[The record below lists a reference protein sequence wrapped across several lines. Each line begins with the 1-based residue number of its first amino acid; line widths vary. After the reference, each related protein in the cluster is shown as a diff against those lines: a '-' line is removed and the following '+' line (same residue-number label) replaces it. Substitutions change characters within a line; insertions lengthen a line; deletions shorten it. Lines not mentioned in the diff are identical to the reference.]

1 MDDPICLASIDVA
14 GIHKNFKKSRQT
26 DMNITVEKKPECMA
40 TVNVEVPADKV
51 ASERQ
56 TIVSGFTKEAKIP
69 GFRPGK
75 APLKVIEKRFEKQI
89 QEQLYSRLINAGC
102 EDAIKQEDLKV
113 ISVDITGEPSMSDDG
128 VLSFAADII
137 LAPEF
142 EVPEYLGLDIEAPS
156 DEVTDAEVD
165 NSLTELQQRF
175 AEFNDMEREL
185 KEGDFAVVD
194 FTATTD
200 GKPVA
205 EAIGKPAGFLEGRE
219 DHWTKIEDDSF
230 MPGFGSGLKGLKAGD
245 KKELKLTMNDE
256 FPLSEVRGAE
266 IVFDVTVK
274 AVKEQVL
281 PELDDDFAGKLM
293 PEKGMDELKDVIR
306 QQLGEEKKK
315 SVADAKVNQVVE
327 ILNERVDF
335 EIPFALLEQEAQGNA
350 MNMIERAKQKGM
362 TEDMIAEQQ
371 DEISESAN
379 KQARINL
386 KTNFILQEIAI
397 KENIEV
403 SDQDVIQRISGMA
416 QQVNKPLKKYIKE
429 LQKANAIQN
438 VRNSVLIGKT
448 IDFVVGKA
456 NVKEITATETTEKD
470 A

>member
-1 MDDPICLASIDVA
+1 
-14 GIHKNFKKSRQT
+14 
-26 DMNITVEKKPECMA
+26 MNITVEKKPECMA

-56 TIVSGFTKEAKIP
+56 NIVSAYTKQAKIP

-75 APLKVIEKRFEKQI
+75 APVKVIEKRFDKQI
-89 QEQLYSRLINAGC
+89 KEELYSKLINLGC

-113 ISVDITGEPSMSDDG
+113 ISVNVTDEPKLSDDG
-128 VLSFAADII
+128 ELSFAADII

-142 EVPEYLGLDIEAPS
+142 EVPEYLGIDIEAPS

-165 NSLTELQQRF
+165 NSLTDLQQSF
-175 AEFNDMEREL
+175 AELKDLAREL
-185 KEGDFAVVD
+185 ADGDFAVVD

-205 EAIGKPAGFLEGRE
+205 DAIGKSAGFLEGRE

-230 MPGFGSGLKGLKAGD
+230 MPGFGSGLKGLKKGD
-245 KKELKLTMNDE
+245 KKELTLTMNDE
-256 FPLSEVRGAE
+256 FPLSDVRGAE

-274 AVKEQVL
+274 EVKEQVL
-281 PELDDDFAGKLM
+281 PELDDDFAGKLL
-293 PEKGMDELKDVIR
+293 PEKGMDELKNVIR
-306 QQLGEEKKK
+306 EQLGEEKKK

-335 EIPFALLEQEAQGNA
+335 EIPAALLEQEAQGNA
-350 MNMIERAKQKGM
+350 INMIERAKQQGM
-362 TEDMIAEQQ
+362 TEEMIAEQQ
-371 DEISESAN
+371 NEISESAE
-379 KQARINL
+379 KQAKLNL

-403 SDQDVIQRISGMA
+403 NDQDVIQRIAGMA
-416 QQVNKPLKKYIKE
+416 QQANKPVKKYIKE

-448 IDFVVGKA
+448 IDFVVEKA
-456 NVKEITATETTEKD
+456 NVKEITTPETTEND
-470 A
+470 AE

>member
-1 MDDPICLASIDVA
+1 
-14 GIHKNFKKSRQT
+14 
-26 DMNITVEKKPECMA
+26 MNITVEKKPECMA
-40 TVNVEVPADKV
+40 TVKVKVPADKV

-56 TIVSGFTKEAKIP
+56 TIVNGYTKEAKIP

-75 APLKVIEKRFEKQI
+75 APTKVIEKRFEKQI
-89 QEQLYSRLINAGC
+89 KDELYSRLINAGC
-102 EDAIKQEDLKV
+102 DDAIKQESLKV
-113 ISVDITGEPSMSDDG
+113 ISVNVTGEPSFSDAG
-128 VLSFAADII
+128 ELSFSADII

-142 EVPEYLGLDIEAPS
+142 EVPEYLGIEIEAPS
-156 DEVTDAEVD
+156 DEVTDAELD
-165 NSLTELQQRF
+165 SSLTDLQQRF
-175 AEFNDMEREL
+175 AEFNDVERGL
-185 KEGDFAVVD
+185 SDGDFAVVD

-205 EAIGKPAGFLEGRE
+205 EVIGKPAGFLDGRE

-256 FPLSEVRGAE
+256 FPLSDVRGVE

-274 AVKEQVL
+274 EVKEQVL
-281 PELDDDFAGKLM
+281 PELDDDFAAKLL
-293 PEKGMDELKDVIR
+293 PEKGIEELKNVIR
-306 QQLGEEKKK
+306 EQLSVEKKK

-327 ILNERVDF
+327 VLNGRVDF
-335 EIPFALLEQEAQGNA
+335 DIPLALLEQEAQGNA
-350 MNMIERAKQKGM
+350 VNMIERARQQGM
-362 TEDMIAEQQ
+362 TEEMIIEQQ
-371 DEISESAN
+371 NEISESAN
-379 KQARINL
+379 KQARLNL

-403 SDQDVIQRISGMA
+403 SDQEVIQRISGMA
-416 QQVNKPLKKYIKE
+416 QQENKPVKKYIKE

-448 IDFVVGKA
+448 IDFVVDKA
-456 NVKEITATETTEKD
+456 NVKEITTTETTEND

>member
-1 MDDPICLASIDVA
+1 
-14 GIHKNFKKSRQT
+14 
-26 DMNITVEKKPECMA
+26 MNITVEKKPECLA
-40 TVNVEVPADKV
+40 TVSVEVPADKV
-51 ASERQ
+51 ASERES
-56 TIVSGFTKEAKIP
+56 IVSNYSKQAKIS

-75 APLKVIEKRFEKQI
+75 APVKVIEKRFEKQI
-89 QEQLYSRLINAGC
+89 KEELYSRLINQGC

-113 ISVDITGEPSMSDDG
+113 ISVNVTDEPNLSDG
-128 VLSFAADII
+128 GALSFAADII

-142 EVPEYLGLDIEAPS
+142 EVPEYLGLEIEATS
-156 DEVTDAEVD
+156 EDVTDEEVGV
-165 NSLTELQQRF
+165 SLIELQNRF
-175 AEFNDMEREL
+175 AEFNDVEREL
-185 KEGDFAVVD
+185 ADGDFAVVD
-194 FTATTD
+194 FSATTD

-205 EAIGKPAGFLEGRE
+205 EAIGKSAGFLEGRE

-256 FPLSEVRGAE
+256 FPLADVRGAE

-274 AVKEQVL
+274 DVKEQVL
-281 PELDDDFAGKLM
+281 PELNDEFAAKLI
-293 PEKGMDELKDVIR
+293 PDKGIDELKEVIR
-306 QQLGEEKKK
+306 EQLGEEKKK

-327 ILNERVDF
+327 ILNDRVDF
-335 EIPFALLEQEAQGNA
+335 EIPAALLEQEAQGNA
-350 MNMIERAKQKGM
+350 MSMIERGKQQGM
-362 TEDMIAEQQ
+362 TEEMIAEQQ

-379 KQARINL
+379 KQAKLNL

-397 KENIEV
+397 KEKIEV
-403 SDQDVIQRISGMA
+403 NDQDMIQRISGMA
-416 QQVNKPLKKYIKE
+416 QQANKPVKKYIKE
-429 LQKANAIQN
+429 LQKGNAMQN

-456 NVKEITATETTEKD
+456 NVKEVAATETTEKD